1 MASILV
7 GFRVREPYS
16 PTGTSSHSN
25 LQNDRICDVM
35 RETTVAATGVI
46 NGRARRNTLDD
57 FSQCCLRAA
66 HHAGPFDHVCDVS
79 CHSTR
84 FSRSFAVGG
93 RPRVGGPV
101 TSSCHS
107 RRPFRVISL
116 RASDLFGAQVC
127 DLAKSNTGFQTAT
140 RFASGIILV
149 ALGIVA
155 AWMPTPQRSP

>member
-1 MASILV
+1 SRHTFACSSCWRSVTCAERMASILV
-7 GFRVREPYS
+7 GFRLREPYS

-93 RPRVGGPV
+93 RTRVGGLV

-116 RASDLFGAQVC
+116 RACDLFGAQVC
-127 DLAKSNTGFQTAT
+127 GSSL
-140 RFASGIILV
+140 
-149 ALGIVA
+149 
-155 AWMPTPQRSP
+155 PCCPRSTYSCR